1 MKMRKR
7 DRIQWKL
14 LLPTCIAFLTA
25 TILINMM
32 VLRDAEVAISNVLE
46 ELRLSVVNL
55 VETELDKHLTQA
67 ITLNE
72 THKNMLEGGYL
83 NPQDASNRE
92 RYFSSMIQSSPDVVM
107 TYFGLENGEFYGARR
122 VLDQTIEVVKNNEN
136 TQGNSEYYSIKED
149 GRADSLMQV
158 FENYDPRKRPW
169 YQAAIEKKG
178 RTFSGIYS
186 HFIFKEPT
194 ITASLPIYE
203 ENVLV
208 GVFGVDFLM
217 TWLGETLRNLPIG
230 EHGQIFIVDDKMQLI
245 ASTTEEELFQIV
257 DNQSVNMLV
266 ENSKNPLT
274 IEAYQTIN
282 LDSQSLV
289 EIETQKLYIDSF
301 QYENQTYY
309 ISVDHFHEEG
319 IEWNIYTLLKED
331 DFMKNSRRA
340 ILFASSIILVVSILF
355 VISMFFIT
363 KKITEPIVLLKESAK
378 KLSKGVYSRVPVS
391 KGNHEL
397 NQLAESFNEMGETIS
412 NLLNH
417 LEEEVRVRTLELEEK
432 NKILEHLTYIDALSQ
447 IANRRKFNEF
457 FAELMDNRDSED
469 KMVGL
474 IMMDIDYFKKYNDL
488 YGHLEGDVC
497 IERLGEILKQEVSS
511 PSDLV
516 SRYGGEEFISV
527 IRHQSYEEVIRIA
540 EQIKLAVEELN
551 MLHEGSNHGH
561 VTLSFG
567 VLFVED
573 RTKFKAEE
581 LLKIVDASLYEAK
594 EQGRNCIVSRQI

>member
-1 MKMRKR
+1 MKIRKR

-14 LLPTCIAFLTA
+14 LIPTCVAFLTA

-32 VLRDAEVAISNVLE
+32 VLSDTEIAISNVLE

-67 ITLNE
+67 IILNE

-83 NPQDASNRE
+83 NTQEATNRE

-107 TYFGLENGEFYGARR
+107 TYFGLESGEFYGARR
-122 VLDQTIEVVKNNEN
+122 VLDQTIEVVKNNEV

-149 GRADSLMQV
+149 GSADTLMQV

-203 ENVLV
+203 EDVLV

-230 EHGQIFIVDDKMQLI
+230 EHGQIFIVDENMQLI

-266 ENSKNPLT
+266 ENSQNPLI

-282 LDSQSLV
+282 LDNQSLV
-289 EIETQKLYIDSF
+289 EIEIQKLYIDSF

-309 ISVDHFHEEG
+309 ISVDRFHEEG

-340 ILFASSIILVVSILF
+340 IMFASSIIMVVSILF

-363 KKITEPIVLLKESAK
+363 KKITEPIVRLKESAK
-378 KLSKGVYSRVPVS
+378 KLSQGIYSKVPVS

-417 LEEEVRVRTLELEEK
+417 LEEEVRIRTLELEEK

-457 FAELMDNRDSED
+457 FTELMENQESED
-469 KMVGL
+469 NMIGL

-497 IERLGEILKQEVSS
+497 IQRLGEILKQEVSS
-511 PSDLV
+511 SSDLV

-527 IRHQSYEEVIRIA
+527 IRYQSYEAVLRIA
-540 EQIKLAVEELN
+540 EQIKLAVEDLN
-551 MLHEGSNHGH
+551 MLHEGSNHGY
-561 VTLSFG
+561 VSLSFG